1 MSTFLIVALAVL
13 AIIGV
18 LVAKD
23 ETLKRERLTT
33 EKGLLK
39 NGFSEGWL
47 DRPINGTVDSL
58 GNVAYLVWLLHH
70 EHSYRDYQ
78 GNSENQ
84 YPPDWEWRRRFV
96 YLRDS
101 NTCQG
106 EGCGARAGRWMPLDC
121 HHLKPI
127 SQFRLGEP
135 SVHALTN
142 LVTLCPICHASQHP
156 ENLDLEQRARR
167 IWSQQFSY
175 LPWDRRPRKAKPLPD
190 LSSARPIRPV
200 QGIGRHYSSQER
212 TKEKHWPKLSTEEK
226 ERVLE
231 GVKLAQGHQQRL
243 AAQSAQAEDRELA
256 LDVDNNSDD
265 LMMDEITEGE
275 PVASFE
281 ELLRLDPNQVK
292 SVRVRPQ
299 NPVVQAF
306 NAALKEERG
315 HNLAAEAIS
324 AMNNRDRWRKTN

>member
-1 MSTFLIVALAVL
+1 MSTFLIVVLAVL

-18 LVAKD
+18 LVGKD
-23 ETLKRERLTT
+23 ESLKRERLTS

-47 DRPINGTVDSL
+47 DRPINGTLDSL

-78 GNSENQ
+78 SNSENQ

-101 NTCQG
+101 NACQG
-106 EGCGARAGRWMPLDC
+106 EGCGASAGRWMPIDC

-127 SQFRLGEP
+127 SEFALGEP
-135 SVHALTN
+135 GVHALTN

-156 ENLDLEQRARR
+156 ENARLEQRARL

-175 LPWDRRPRKAKPLPD
+175 WPWDKRPMKARPFPD
-190 LSSARPIRPV
+190 LSYARPIRAV
-200 QGIGRHYSSQER
+200 QGIGRHYPSQER
-212 TKEKHWPKLSTEEK
+212 TKKKQWPKLSAEEK
-226 ERVLE
+226 ERVL
-231 GVKLAQGHQQRL
+231 GAVKLGQQQHL
-243 AAQSAQAEDRELA
+243 AAQSRQAEDQEPA
-256 LDVDNNSDD
+256 LDAELNSDD
-265 LMMDEITEGE
+265 LAMDEITESE

-299 NPVVQAF
+299 KPVVQAF

-315 HNLAAEAIS
+315 QNLAAEAIS
-324 AMNNRDRWRKTN
+324 PMKNRNRWRKAN